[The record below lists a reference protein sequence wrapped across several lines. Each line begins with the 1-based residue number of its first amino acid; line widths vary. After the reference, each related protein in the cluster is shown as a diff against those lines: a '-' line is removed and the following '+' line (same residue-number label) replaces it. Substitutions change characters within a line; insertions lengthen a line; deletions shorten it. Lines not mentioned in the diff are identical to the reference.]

1 MKLFNNQISTCSKRA
16 TGFRSLM
23 LLVFLLA
30 FCAVSCSST
39 NWVVITEEAN
49 DENEFEVIDTEYYLD
64 VDTSLTTNQPIL
76 YFDLKT
82 INTLEYTQRVQVER
96 FVQRYQPRVGYV
108 LLGIVGA
115 GLSTYA
121 AFSDQLITE
130 PTKPQKYALLGAG
143 GVLTGLSFINMRP
156 VGEPA
161 KTGETRLLRK
171 TGTAI
176 RTDTSMAVGY
186 GVQNSSLKM
195 YYNDSVFAEEVGLN
209 ISEGRIAINLADE
222 VNPSL
227 FEQSEEDEIVVE
239 VTVDSISQKATI
251 LVSSFL
257 EQFVIVESQVSP
269 LRNLPVNNP
278 DNILIDLAQNSQ
290 LRLVSR
296 EDGWYKVM
304 YGISETWLKADDG
317 RVVWR
322 PSEFA
327 SNLSIIT
334 VPETPFGSIDV
345 ERNIPVFASSTQNS
359 KAFILSN
366 YNYEGDF
373 SEKIYGSRD
382 VQLMQAYFRDGF
394 GIPTRDIIKATNIST
409 NRQTEE
415 AFARLSGVV
424 TDSSSTLLVYLSGY
438 AIVQDSMVYLS
449 GVVAGEDET
458 SLIDLKSLFRNLDG
472 LPSKSIIIFAE
483 LDFINNN
490 DLTDQLMEL
499 SSIITAK
506 DNRAVFFA
514 ARPDQRSGIYS
525 SSSGAQNQHSIFT
538 YYIAEAFQQ
547 RKMRLNDI
555 YNHIGRNVTFTSRS
569 IYDRPQNPLF
579 FGNGDLQIVE

>member
-82 INTLEYTQRVQVER
+82 INTVEYTQRVQVER